1 MKESK
6 PYENKGRKLMIE
18 FLNQSNPKE
27 IIPTEEEFNP
37 VDLLVTTKRDSKLA
51 VEIKVR
57 DPYVENFDTYI
68 LEEVKWQGMLE
79 KKAEYNMEYLVYGL
93 FFGENTLYVFM
104 PETFVPNMKTE
115 IRKLPKTTAIAGAYV
130 DTPCYMLPKSKGQKF
145 IKVNGEWIK
154 SAS

>member
-57 DPYVENFDTYI
+57 DPYVENFDTYL
-68 LEEVKWQGMLE
+68 LEEVKW
-79 KKAEYNMEYLVYGL
+79 
-93 FFGENTLYVFM
+93 
-104 PETFVPNMKTE
+104 
-115 IRKLPKTTAIAGAYV
+115 
-130 DTPCYMLPKSKGQKF
+130 
-145 IKVNGEWIK
+145 
-154 SAS
+154 